1 MGKRKLPFGYQMVN
15 GKVVI
20 CPVEAKIVSEIF
32 RRYTQGA
39 SFLNL
44 ERWLRSQQVRYEA
57 ARLWNKNMVARIL
70 SDRRYTGT
78 DMFPPLVSEEMF
90 DRAEAVR
97 REKQRLSEKT
107 EAQKLLRKL
116 SGNAAERAV
125 ESQTLM
131 LLNRLI
137 ARPEQIRSAPQ
148 KTVSIKEMELQRE
161 LDALMQVQP
170 VEEERAAELAV
181 RLAAAQY
188 ERLGTEEYETER
200 LKRLLKDREPMT
212 ELDAGLLKASL
223 SRVEVTG
230 VSVRLW
236 LKNGQCIERNPT
248 E

>member
-1 MGKRKLPFGYQMVN
+1 MGKRKLPFGYKMVN
-15 GKVVI
+15 GKVVT
-20 CPVEAKIVSEIF
+20 CPAEAEIVSEIF

-44 ERWLRSQQVRYEA
+44 ESWLRSQQVRYETD
-57 ARLWNKNMVARIL
+57 RLWNKNMVARIL
-70 SDRRYTGT
+70 ADRRYTGT
-78 DMFPPLVSEEMF
+78 DMYPPLVPEETF
-90 DRAEAVR
+90 EKAQAER
-97 REKQRLSEKT
+97 CEKRYLSERT

-137 ARPEQIRSAPQ
+137 AIPELIRSAPQ
-148 KTVSIKEMELQRE
+148 KTVSIEEMELQRE
-161 LDALMQVQP
+161 LDALMQVLP
-170 VEEERAAELAV
+170 VDEERASELAV

-188 ERLGTEEYETER
+188 ERLGPEEYETER
-200 LKRLLKDREPMT
+200 LKRLLQKREPMK
-212 ELDAGLLKASL
+212 ELDAGLLKTCL